1 MTDPTLDGMIWE
13 SASSLADYML
23 HWFTLLHGRFSMIQC
38 FESTLRRSNVAIEHR
53 HWVWWF
59 CERNLRIDLG
69 DFLAAFDYQRVYV
82 SLSNHIL
89 GTVTSIS
96 LGPVQWEYLLVIYR
110 YVKRSLLWTWDVVHR
125 MLQLWQPQGNCVFKP
140 GLRKP
145 WLSNLATTRIPD
157 FQWVEYS
164 KDDLAN
170 HDLVYSKNDL

>member
-1 MTDPTLDGMIWE
+1 MGICQQFSGLHVTLIYIVTWTIFNDSVFRIYPPEIKCGNWTSPLSLMI
-13 SASSLADYML
+13 LRKKPRN
-23 HWFTLLHGRFSMIQC
+23 RF
-38 FESTLRRSNVAIEHR
+38 
-53 HWVWWF
+53 
-59 CERNLRIDLG
+59 G
-69 DFLAAFDYQRVYV
+69 GFLAAFDYQRVYV

-145 WLSNLATTRIPD
+145 WVSNLATTRISD

-170 HDLVYSKNDL
+170 HDLVYRKNDL

>member
-1 MTDPTLDGMIWE
+1 MGICQQFSGLHVTLIYIVTRTIFNDSVFRIYPPEIKCGNWTSPLSLMILRTKPPNRFGGFF
-13 SASSLADYML
+13 SRV
-23 HWFTLLHGRFSMIQC
+23 LLPEGICVTFQPY
-38 FESTLRRSNVAIEHR
+38 F
-53 HWVWWF
+53 
-59 CERNLRIDLG
+59 G
-69 DFLAAFDYQRVYV
+69 DCYLNR
-82 SLSNHIL
+82 
-89 GTVTSIS
+89 

-125 MLQLWQPQGNCVFKP
+125 ILQLWQPQGNCVFKP